1 MANVSGDGRIGRIEI
16 IDEITER
23 GFWEYP
29 HCAEKM
35 DPRGRYPNSADQ

>member
-29 HCAEKM
+29 EKM
-35 DPRGRYPNSADQ
+35 DPGGRYPNSADQ